1 MEIGHLIGT
10 YWWILVIIL
19 MVIFYRLIFKLFGV
33 IIVPDDSI
41 GLITKKFVLLG
52 KNKELPNGR
61 IIALNG
67 EAGKQAH
74 TLPPGI
80 YFGFWIWQYT
90 IVFQKFISIPNGKI
104 GLVNARDGASLS
116 PGRILGDPVL
126 SDNFQDAEAFIKNGG
141 IKGKQIA
148 VLTSGSY
155 RINTLLFEIAMEEQ
169 TQIKEDQICI
179 ITAKDGLPLGEGH
192 IAGKVIDGHNNF
204 QDFGMFIKNG
214 GERGLQE
221 QVVLAGTYNFNK
233 WALEGE
239 ILPLTE
245 VPIGHVGVIISY
257 VGKEGRDV
265 SGAEFKH
272 GNIVSKGEKGVWNE
286 PLGAGKY
293 AINPHTLKMELV
305 PTTNLVLNWA
315 NAISESHHLDEH
327 LSTITVRS
335 KDGYSFNLDVSQIIH
350 VPATEAAKVIA
361 RFGSMRNLVSQVLEP
376 TIGNYFRNS
385 AQNSDVISFLSE
397 REKRQQE
404 AKQHIST
411 VLSEYNVIAVDTL
424 IGDINPPV
432 ELMKTL
438 TDRKLAQ
445 EQQATYRAQEDAQKA
460 RQSAEKEKSLADMQ
474 GELVKAEQS
483 VIIAERGA
491 NASIRKSEGDAQSI
505 KLKAGAEAEA
515 TRVTAIATSE
525 AIKVKAIATAEGT
538 KATAEAEAQRIE
550 KTGKAEA
557 VKILEIGKSNAEAY
571 RQAVTA
577 LGNEHFTSIKLMEE
591 LTGSGMKL
599 VPDVLITG
607 GEDGQN
613 PVSGL
618 LGLRLLDEIKVRAA
632 KGNENPPPPE
642 MKVENKK

>member
-1 MEIGHLIGT
+1 MNAGSLIMG
-10 YWWILVIIL
+10 YWWIVVIVLLGVFYKLV
-19 MVIFYRLIFKLFGV
+19 FKLFGV

-41 GLITKKFVLLG
+41 GLITKKFVLFG
-52 KNKELPNGR
+52 KNKELPSGR
-61 IIALNG
+61 IVALNG

-80 YFGFWIWQYT
+80 YFGYWIWQYT
-90 IVFQKFISIPNGKI
+90 IDFQKFVSIPNGKI
-104 GLVNARDGASLS
+104 GMINARDGAALQS
-116 PGRILGDPVL
+116 GRILGDPV
-126 SDNFQDAEAFIKNGG
+126 DCNNFQDAEAFIKNGG
-141 IKGKQIA
+141 RKGKQID
-148 VLTSGSY
+148 VLTTGSY
-155 RINTLLFEIAMEEQ
+155 RINTLLFEITIDDQ
-169 TQIKEDQICI
+169 VQIKEDQICV

-192 IAGKVIDGHNNF
+192 IAGKVVEGHNNF
-204 QDFGMFIKNG
+204 QDFGTFIKNG

-221 QVVLAGTYNFNK
+221 QVVLAGTYNFNR

-239 ILPLTE
+239 VVALTE

-257 VGKEGRDV
+257 VGREGTDV

-293 AINPHTLKMELV
+293 AINPHTINVELV

-315 NAISESHHLDEH
+315 NAVSEAHHLDDH

-335 KDGYSFNLDVSQIIH
+335 KDGYAFNLDVSQIIH
-350 VPATEAAKVIA
+350 VPAPEAAKVIA
-361 RFGSMRNLVSQVLEP
+361 RFGSMKNLVSQVLEP

-397 REKRQQE
+397 REKRQTE
-404 AKQHIST
+404 AKQHIAA

-424 IGDINPPV
+424 IGDINPPAD
-432 ELMKTL
+432 LMKTL

-445 EQQATYRAQEDAQKA
+445 EQQVTYKAQEDAQKA
-460 RQSAEKEKSLADMQ
+460 RQSAEKERSLADMQ
-474 GELVKAEQS
+474 GELMKAEQS
-483 VIIAERGA
+483 VIISERGA
-491 NASIRKSEGDAQSI
+491 NAAIRKTEGDAQSI
-505 KLKAGAEAEA
+505 KLRANAEAEA
-515 TRVTAIATSE
+515 TKVTAIAESE
-525 AIKVKAIATAEGT
+525 ATKVRAFATAEGT
-538 KATAEAEAQRIE
+538 KATADAEATRIE

-577 LGNEHFTSIKLMEE
+577 LGAEQFTSIKLMEE
-591 LTGSGMKL
+591 LTASGMKL
-599 VPDVLITG
+599 IPDVLISG
-607 GEDGQN
+607 SGSDQN

-618 LGLRLLDEIKVRAA
+618 LGLRLLDEIKGRA
-632 KGNENPPPPE
+632 KGGELPKPLATE
-642 MKVENKK
+642 TKA